1 MGSTSLVE
9 PIAEQIRQAL
19 QNERVSEEDAKK
31 KLESV
36 RQSFIRGLKTFRAGK
51 QRGESSATVRPVKPP
66 TASARPRALP
76 FNIRL
81 VARALDTNV
90 DDLRK
95 LIAQGHTVEEIA
107 NKNGISLKEIA
118 KGLVASVEV
127 ELNEAVESGRIKEED
142 AKRRLDNSREAII
155 RSLEKFVATNENS
168 SGQRDRTSTKPGTVV
183 RPDRTST
190 RPGTVVRPD
199 RTSTRPGTVV
209 RPDRP
214 ATIDR
219 AILPSISSPADILR
233 LLEIDPDTV
242 RKLRGE
248 GLATAEIAH
257 TLGLGRAVM
266 LKRLIAIGKQR
277 IRRALEQRTISAEEA
292 TKLIAHFEALVQK
305 WLGEIFAAPVPSR
318 TGISSGTAGRDI
330 QGTRESNTSG
340 SVRDTSG
347 GDSGTSNSGTSTE
360 SQTTKEDTTSRKVG
374 DRSTEKPDA
383 SEPTGKEAGTNEDK
397 ETSSLGTTSR

>member
-1 MGSTSLVE
+1 MGSTSDIVE

-36 RQSFIRGLKTFRAGK
+36 RQSFIRGLKTFRVGK

-168 SGQRDRTSTKPGTVV
+168 SGQRDRTSTK
-183 RPDRTST
+183 
-190 RPGTVVRPD
+190 
-199 RTSTRPGTVV
+199 PGTVV

>member
-1 MGSTSLVE
+1 MGSTSRVE

-36 RQSFIRGLKTFRAGK
+36 RQSFIRGLKTFRVGN

-199 RTSTRPGTVV
+199 R
-209 RPDRP
+209 P

-277 IRRALEQRTISAEEA
+277 IRRALEQRTISAEGA
-292 TKLIAHFEALVQK
+292 TKLIAHFEALVPK

>member
-36 RQSFIRGLKTFRAGK
+36 RQSFIRGLKTFRVGK

-183 RPDRTST
+183 RLDRT
-190 RPGTVVRPD
+190 
-199 RTSTRPGTVV
+199 
-209 RPDRP
+209 

-318 TGISSGTAGRDI
+318 TGISSDTAGRDI

-397 ETSSLGTTSR
+397 ETSSLGTTSC